1 MNNPKCVSSCG
12 SNYIDSLTDS
22 DKPRCI
28 LSCKNLIPT
37 AYIKKSDT
45 KECTRGCETDY
56 YIDSI
61 TNPDHPVC
69 RDKFPGKYIDKLTD
83 SNAGRWVE
91 SCQNLIPS
99 AYRDITVADK
109 W

>member
-1 MNNPKCVSSCG
+1 MCKKMRNEYIDFATDLNNPKCVSSCG

-22 DKPRCI
+22 AKPRCI

-45 KECTRGCETDY
+45 KECTRSCETDY

-69 RDKFPGKYIDKLTD
+69 RDQFPEKYID
-83 SNAGRWVE
+83 
-91 SCQNLIPS
+91 
-99 AYRDITVADK
+99 
-109 W
+109 